1 MKRARALI
9 RALRDGVRLSG
20 VQVLLRLSIIASGAG
35 AMALSHGRW
44 QGATVVVVVAAV
56 VGLLA
61 TATAP
66 DSIAGTAA
74 ILLITGLWL
83 ISHHV
88 SHGVSPHS
96 AHRPGAA
103 ATALVGVLLYLLHS
117 LATLAAALPWSA
129 RIDRMVLERW
139 AVRLFPPLAA
149 VVVVAAIAAALG
161 RRPGSFGLEIGGLAA
176 VIAVTLL
183 PAILVRPHRLT
194 SKP

>member
-83 ISHHV
+83 ISH
-88 SHGVSPHS
+88 GVSPHS
-96 AHRPGAA
+96 AAHRPGAA

-129 RIDRMVLERW
+129 RIDRVVLERW

>member
-83 ISHHV
+83 I